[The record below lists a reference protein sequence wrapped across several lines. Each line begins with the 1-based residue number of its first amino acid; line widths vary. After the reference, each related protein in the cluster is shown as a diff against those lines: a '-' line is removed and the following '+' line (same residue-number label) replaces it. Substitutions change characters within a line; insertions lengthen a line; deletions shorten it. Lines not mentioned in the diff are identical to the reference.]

1 MAEIQFYGSE
11 QVRAAALRVNTTLDV
26 VEMGVFKLDRPEK
39 MLGFVQQLSDELV
52 AAMRKDL
59 GLAEGDGTD
68 LRHVDQQVI
77 GELIRELTRR
87 PRGR

>member
-11 QVRAAALRVNTTLDV
+11 QVSAAALRVNTTLDV
-26 VEMGVFKLDRPEK
+26 VAMRAFKLDHPENTIG
-39 MLGFVQQLSDELV
+39 LVEQLPDKLV